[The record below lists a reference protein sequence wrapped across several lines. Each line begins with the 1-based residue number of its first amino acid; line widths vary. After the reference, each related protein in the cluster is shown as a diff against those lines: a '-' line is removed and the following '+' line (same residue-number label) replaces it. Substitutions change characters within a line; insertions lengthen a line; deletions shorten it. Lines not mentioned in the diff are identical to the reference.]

1 MRGTKLVKGY
11 CNKTKQYFALEV
23 KKFGT
28 DWKVLNMTNLS
39 DDEGKILT
47 SEVKQS
53 TFYTHENLLACS
65 KCGNRKVGGCSCPP
79 RRLQCRKG
87 MKYNFQCIYCNEFVI
102 DNSSVS
108 ASDVSGMVG
117 KTIVLSQ
124 GQEVKIQPPGEEPL
138 EKLVVGVGWD
148 PTSSGP
154 NMDVDSSVYVAS
166 SETRTRETVYFS
178 HKEHTNGC
186 IIHHGDNL
194 TGAGSSQG
202 DDENIDIFLKKVPQE
217 CDYLFFFINIY
228 EAYARSQ
235 TLSSVK
241 NMYIRLINPKNKRNL
256 LTYQIA
262 SDTRNATALLLGVAT
277 KKSGEWHFKALG
289 TPLRVG
295 NIREVCEE
303 CEKLIKKQ

>member
-1 MRGTKLVKGY
+1 MKGTKLVKAY

-23 KKFGT
+23 KKFGSE
-28 DWKVLNMTNLS
+28 WKVLNMTNLS

-53 TFYTHENLLACS
+53 VFYTNNTLLACA
-65 KCGNRKVGGCSCPP
+65 KCGSRKIGGCSCPP
-79 RRLQCRKG
+79 KRVQCRKG
-87 MKYNFQCIYCNEFVI
+87 MKYNFQCIYCNDFVI

-124 GQEVKIQPPGEEPL
+124 GQEVKIQPAGEPPL

-148 PTSSGP
+148 PATGSN

-166 SETRTRETVYFS
+166 STTNTRTIVSFYQL
-178 HKEHTNGC
+178 EHPNGC

-194 TGAGSSQG
+194 TGEANGQG
-202 DDENIDIFLKKVPQE
+202 DDENIDIFLDKVPSE
-217 CDYLFFFINIY
+217 SDYLFFFINIY
-228 EAYARSQ
+228 KAYERRQ
-235 TLSSVK
+235 TLNSVR
-241 NMYIRLINPKNKRNL
+241 NMYIKLINPKTKKDL

-262 SDTRNATALLLGVAT
+262 SDTKNGTSLLLGVAT

-289 TPLRVG
+289 TPLRAAD
-295 NIREVCEE
+295 ISEVCEE
-303 CEKLIKKQ
+303 CEKLIRKQ